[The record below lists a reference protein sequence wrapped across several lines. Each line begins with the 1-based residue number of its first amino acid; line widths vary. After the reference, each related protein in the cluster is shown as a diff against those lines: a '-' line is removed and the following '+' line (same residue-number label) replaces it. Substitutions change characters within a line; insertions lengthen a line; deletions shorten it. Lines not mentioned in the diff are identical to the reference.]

1 MNEKKVQKTKKN
13 TGISND
19 DSMNTIADDV
29 ELNVMG
35 QSSTDL
41 VNEVN
46 ETIMK
51 DEMNMF

>member
-1 MNEKKVQKTKKN
+1 MGEHNLEKAEKN

-19 DSMNTIADDV
+19 DMNTIADDV
-29 ELNVMG
+29 EPIVIK

-46 ETIMK
+46 EAIMK
-51 DEMNMF
+51 NEMNMF